1 MAVTDRVIDLLDQA
15 LDKTLGLHR
24 ADDVKDWLDAAQWD
38 RAYMVKPKVRIAHH
52 FDLEPAFLIRDSL
65 LGTLGIVHRVES
77 KPDPADQVRRYVDS
91 ATYVRHLLL
100 RDPLRRNAPA
110 LTVELVLLAD
120 DDPVITHG
128 IGEALRELLRKT
140 DSLFHVGI
148 SLLLDKGGDDPFG
161 HGLRR
166 GLPWLLTATRHWL
179 DSDLSKPPKP
189 KAEDGS
195 TAAAVPA
202 TPAAVTSANGR
213 LETIK
218 LSNYR
223 LPGSRQFKLANA
235 RVHLVHGANGSGKS
249 TLVEALELLSSARV
263 ERLDRANVEDYAEVI
278 KNRAST
284 APATIEIRRGNQAE
298 VWSVVKTGLDKPPS
312 QPVHASS
319 FRLDQALMDRLVG
332 NFPHERAEYY
342 VKAFSPESSTAAFEY
357 SDAAK
362 RREDG
367 FQKIRNAVGALKS
380 AREGLESVQAWR
392 NDNVQATTERFP
404 DLLNRWLECTALA
417 DLARRE
423 HAVRATLRK
432 ARDSHWVGQDP
443 AIALLG
449 SADQEPGPLAE
460 LMQRWAREE
469 RDLQGSLNKLRAST
483 ESSGGTTAAAQTIS
497 QDQCEA
503 LNRVGPWLFES
514 QTIEDYGAFGDKLVK
529 VLGGEAPTYGT
540 TLIIGGAEGWATP
553 VLTAIDALS
562 KSCQDLLQG
571 RQPFT
576 WPGQAE
582 WPDFK
587 DAADLEK
594 KFADATGKLTE
605 GFLALLKA
613 GGEDGT
619 EFDRTLIAAVN
630 ELMALFTPARWSY
643 EDIRLPSSV
652 GDGKIAVSMHLGS
665 KEHAA
670 RADLHLNTAELNL
683 FTIALFL
690 LCAGRVRKPLGLLV
704 LDDPLQNMDELTS
717 TALAR
722 GMAKVIRA
730 WERTGRDE
738 ELLLLFH
745 GNEDLARFQEELS
758 GAIYRLPW
766 LSPGQGLADGPPIEA
781 ERMAARGAAVQS
793 LDKLIE
799 KTPPAPAGAAR

>member
-1 MAVTDRVIDLLDQA
+1 MAATDPVIDLLDQA

-24 ADDVKDWLDAAQWD
+24 ADDVKDWRDAARWD
-38 RAYMVKPKVRIAHH
+38 RAYLVKPKVRIAHH
-52 FDLEPAFLIRDSL
+52 FDLEPAFLIRDSV

-77 KPDPADQVRRYVDS
+77 KPDPADQVRRYVDA

-110 LTVELVLLAD
+110 MTVELVLLAD
-120 DDPVITHG
+120 DDPVITRG
-128 IGEALRELLRKT
+128 IGEALRELLRTT

-148 SLLLDKGGDDPFG
+148 SLLLNKGGDDPFG

-189 KAEDGS
+189 KAEEGGG
-195 TAAAVPA
+195 AAAVPA
-202 TPAAVTSANGR
+202 TPAGPTAVNGR

-223 LPGSRQFKLANA
+223 LPGSRQVKLANS

-263 ERLDRANVEDYAEVI
+263 ERLDRANVEDYTEVI

-284 APATIEIRRGNQAE
+284 EPATIEIRRGNQAE
-298 VWSVVKTGLDKPPS
+298 VWNVVKTGLDKPPP

-332 NFPHERAEYY
+332 NFPHERAEHY

-367 FQKIRNAVGALKS
+367 FQKIRNGIAALKT
-380 AREGLESVQAWR
+380 AREGLESLQAWR
-392 NDNVQATTERFP
+392 NDNVQATTETFP
-404 DLLNRWLECTALA
+404 ALLNRWLECTALA

-432 ARDSHWVGQDP
+432 ARDNHWVAQDP

-449 SADQEPGPLAE
+449 SADQDPAQLAE
-460 LMQRWAREE
+460 LMQRWAKDEK
-469 RDLQGSLNKLRAST
+469 DLQGSLNKLRAST
-483 ESSGGTTAAAQTIS
+483 ERAGGTKAAAQTIS

-514 QTIEDYGAFGDKLVK
+514 QTIETYGAFGDKLVK
-529 VLGGEAPTYGT
+529 VLEGDAPTYDT
-540 TLIIGGAEGWATP
+540 IIIGGAEGWATP
-553 VLTAIDALS
+553 CLTEIDALS
-562 KSCQDLLQG
+562 KACQDLLQG
-571 RQPFT
+571 KQPFT
-576 WPGQAE
+576 WPGKAE

-594 KFADATGKLTE
+594 KFADATGRLTE

-619 EFDRTLIAAVN
+619 EFDRSLIAAVN

-730 WERTGRDE
+730 CERAGRNE

-745 GNEDLARFQEELS
+745 GNEDLERFQEELS

-766 LSPGQGLADGPPIEA
+766 LSPGQGLVDGPPIEA

-793 LDKLIE
+793 LDKLVE
-799 KTPPAPAGAAR
+799 PTPIPGGAPSAT